1 MPRRFLFRLLFA
13 AAIAVSMALA
23 SVWLERAL
31 DRRIARG
38 EAGLSSGE
46 GDPQLR
52 AAFEADNP
60 TGVALASVAGK
71 FVDTAG
77 RERPLASLV
86 GEPFVLSLVYTR
98 CTTVCPR
105 TIAELQ
111 RLERDAAGGPPMRF
125 VLVSLDPEYDVPDTL
140 ASFAA
145 KHALDP
151 ARWTLLTPEGE
162 ALQALASVLGVARG
176 PDAGGGVVHSAV
188 IAMVDSA
195 GDVRSRHVG
204 LGTPAAKLL
213 AEWNVASGNARSHTA
228 PD

>member
-1 MPRRFLFRLLFA
+1 MRNRFAFRLVFA
-13 AAIAVSMALA
+13 ASIAVAMALA
-23 SVWLERAL
+23 SVWLERTL
-31 DRRIARG
+31 DRRIAHG

-46 GDPQLR
+46 GDPQVR
-52 AAFEADNP
+52 AAFEANAP
-60 TGVALASVAGK
+60 TGVALASVPGR

-86 GEPFVLSLVYTR
+86 GEPFVLSLIYTR

-111 RLERDAAGGPPMRF
+111 RLERDAAGGPAVRF
-125 VLVSLDPEYDVPDTL
+125 VLVSLDPAHDVPDTL

-162 ALQALASVLGVARG
+162 ALPTLAAALGVARG

-188 IAMVDSA
+188 IAFVDSTGA
-195 GDVRSRHVG
+195 VRSRHVG
-204 LGTPAAKLL
+204 LGTPAARLL
-213 AEWNVASGNARSHTA
+213 AEWNAASGSARSQPV

>member
-1 MPRRFLFRLLFA
+1 MKARFLVRLLFA
-13 AAIAVSMALA
+13 ASIAVAMALV
-23 SVWLERAL
+23 SVWLERVL

-52 AAFEADNP
+52 AAFEANTP
-60 TGVALASVAGK
+60 TGVALASVAGR

-86 GEPFVLSLVYTR
+86 GAPFVLSLVYTR

-105 TIAELQ
+105 TIAELRQ
-111 RLERDAAGGPPMRF
+111 LEHDAAGGPPVSF

-151 ARWTLLTPEGE
+151 AHWTLLTPEGE
-162 ALQALASVLGVARG
+162 ALQSLAAALGVARA

-188 IAMVDSA
+188 IAMVDA
-195 GDVRSRHVG
+195 TGEVRSRHVG
-204 LGTPAAKLL
+204 LGTPAARLL
-213 AEWNVASGNARSHTA
+213 AEWKAASGSARSRA
-228 PD
+228 VAD